1 MTRRLLLVPLAV
13 LLALGAV
20 AVPPPAQAAQRMP
33 TQRQWEADV
42 RTATDG
48 SLTYLQRRARR
59 ARAEG
64 VPVRRLAVNL
74 DIDNTALAS
83 YYDRGAP
90 VRPVLR
96 FARQAHDL
104 GMQVFFNSHRPKTTW
119 RTTLRAL
126 RRVGYPVD
134 RLCLA
139 LRGEPVR
146 HGKRR
151 CRASFAA
158 DGYRLVANVG
168 NRRTDFVGG
177 GYERGYDL
185 PDYGGRLG

>member
-1 MTRRLLLVPLAV
+1 M
-13 LLALGAV
+13 LALAAV
-20 AVPPPAQAAQRMP
+20 TVPPPARAAQRMP
-33 TQRQWEADV
+33 PQRQWVADV
-42 RTATDG
+42 RTAMDG

-59 ARAEG
+59 ARADG

-83 YYDRGAP
+83 YYDHGAP

-96 FARQAHDL
+96 FAREADDL
-104 GMQVFFNSHRPKTTW
+104 GMQVFFNSHRPQTTW

-126 RRVGYPVD
+126 RRAGYPVD

-139 LRGEPVR
+139 LRGERVR

-151 CRASFAA
+151 CRASFTT
-158 DGYRLVANVG
+158 DGFRLVADVG

-177 GYERGYDL
+177 GYERAYDL